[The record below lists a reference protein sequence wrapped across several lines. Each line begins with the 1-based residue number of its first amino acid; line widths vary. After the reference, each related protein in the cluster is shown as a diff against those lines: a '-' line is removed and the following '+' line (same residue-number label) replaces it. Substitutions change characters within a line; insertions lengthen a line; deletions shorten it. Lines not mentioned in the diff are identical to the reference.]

1 MEEQKTLKDEL
12 EENGVV
18 TKPEKS
24 FLEELK
30 DLQKSI
36 GKVVKTAD
44 NPYFKSKYA
53 DLNALM
59 DIIKPQLDKNGWIL
73 VQTVDEDFLNTK
85 LHHLRT
91 NQGIES
97 NVHLLTA
104 KPDMQQLGSA
114 ITYARRYALLAMLN
128 IETIDDDG
136 NLASGKEVPNKTQE
150 ILNALENFI
159 NAINTKEDLQ
169 KFYNEYKANFLILPV
184 KQEFNTFI
192 TKRKEELCK

>member
-1 MEEQKTLKDEL
+1 MEKD
-12 EENGVV
+12 
-18 TKPEKS
+18 EKS
-24 FLEELK
+24 FLQELK
-30 DLQKSI
+30 ELQQSI

-73 VQTVDEDFLNTK
+73 IQTVEEGC
-85 LHHLRT
+85 LHTDLYHLRT
-91 NQGIES
+91 KQSLQS
-97 NVHLLTA
+97 NVQLLTA

-136 NLASGKEVPNKTQE
+136 NLASGKETLNKTQE

-169 KFYNEYKANFLILPV
+169 KFYNEYKANFLILPI
-184 KQEFNTFI
+184 KQEFNTLVS
-192 TKRKEELCK
+192 KRKEALCK